1 MVDDSNFDLSCAIR
15 ITSFAA
21 GTRPLTAMADTF
33 PFIVTT
39 LDDRSGD
46 GKHKSVRSHVMRG
59 KNLKR
64 RPPRPPSCIGAHPG
78 DANPSPSVTSVPAG
92 VCEVSYKMRLSTE
105 LDQPTLEMMRQLR
118 RAIGPPDL
126 GLAQDQS
133 ELSWLEPIKS
143 DPACLHFTMFVARMW
158 KDSIAE
164 RGKRN
169 TISQAPLVSY
179 GKALNLLQQRF
190 ASPTSD
196 LSTSDSS
203 LLVVTGLVMGSLA
216 LRDFKTAL
224 NHVKGLHQMM
234 ALRGGLS
241 TLNGNKQLQYKIC
254 RADISVALSIGC
266 DVLFFDD
273 TDISWEYYVASSDK
287 RDLSKP
293 TKTLTPLKEHIVSV
307 PEELRV
313 IWDDLSEVVRSINI
327 AAQCARSIDFEL
339 YQEAMISIHYR
350 LIKLKLDLE
359 TFDELV
365 WLTLLGFCS
374 GIFLQWRGVK
384 FRFKHLARQLI
395 IALCHVRL
403 DGEMSM
409 SSYRILLWSISVSA
423 ISVLDEQEA
432 TSLQPVL
439 KKIVRRMG
447 VTSWSEI
454 QTILKMFPWIKDH
467 HSAHARK
474 FIEVALA

>member
-1 MVDDSNFDLSCAIR
+1 
-15 ITSFAA
+15 
-21 GTRPLTAMADTF
+21 MADTF

-46 GKHKSVRSHVMRG
+46 GKRKSVRSHVMRG

-64 RPPRPPSCIGAHPG
+64 RPPRPPSCISAHPG
-78 DANPSPSVTSVPAG
+78 DVNPSWMIKDPSIPAG
-92 VCEVSYKMRLSTE
+92 ICEAPYKMRLSTE
-105 LDQPTLEMMRQLR
+105 LDQHTLEMMRQLR

-143 DPACLHFTMFVARMW
+143 DPACLHFTMFVAKMW
-158 KDSIAE
+158 KDSIAA
-164 RGKRN
+164 RGERN
-169 TISQAPLVSY
+169 TISRAPLVSY

-190 ASPTSD
+190 VSCTSD
-196 LSTSDSS
+196 MSTSDST
-203 LLVVTGLVMGSLA
+203 LLVVTGLVMSSLA

-224 NHVKGLHQMM
+224 NHVKGLHQMT

-241 TLNGNKQLQYKIC
+241 TLNGNKQLQFKIC

-266 DVLFFDD
+266 DVLFFED
-273 TDISWEYYVASSDK
+273 TKISWEYYIASSDK

-293 TKTLTPLKEHIVSV
+293 TKTTTPLKDHIVGV
-307 PEELRV
+307 PEKLRV

-350 LIKLKLDLE
+350 LIKLKYDSK
-359 TFDELV
+359 TFEELIR
-365 WLTLLGFCS
+365 LTLLGFCS

-384 FRFKHLARQLI
+384 FRFNHLAQQLM
-395 IALCHVRL
+395 IALCHVGL

-409 SSYRILLWSISVSA
+409 SSYRILLWAILISA

-432 TSLQPVL
+432 TSLRPAL
-439 KKIVRRMG
+439 RKISRKMG
-447 VTSWSEI
+447 VTSWRGIE
-454 QTILKMFPWIKDH
+454 TILKLFLWINNY
-467 HSAHARK
+467 HSAPTRK
-474 FIEVALA
+474 FVETAL